1 MGHSEVASSP
11 GTVQQQIRELDDVAA
26 HVDDAAVL
34 AMQEVGRKLELLDA
48 LKLAQLW
55 SLIAGSALSA
65 ACTPAILADVST
77 ALSRDTWHAKDT
89 LPANAAHT
97 DVQL

>member
-1 MGHSEVASSP
+1 MGQSEAASSP
-11 GTVQQQIRELDDVAA
+11 GTVQQQIRELDDAA